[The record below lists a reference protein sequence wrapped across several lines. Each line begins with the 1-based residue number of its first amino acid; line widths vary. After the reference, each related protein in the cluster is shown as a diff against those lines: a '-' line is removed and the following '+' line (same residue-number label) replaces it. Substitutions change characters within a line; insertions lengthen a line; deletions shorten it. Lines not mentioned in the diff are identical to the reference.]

1 MTSMDGQFAITH
13 TKGDTFDYT
22 LTIKKSSVNINWSS
36 EGYASGVCKVKT
48 NPSQTDADLTLTV
61 DITTNGALRLYSSSV
76 VTLAVGTYYYD
87 IEFTKTGSK
96 KETWFN
102 NTPSKFII
110 TQDVS

>member
-1 MTSMDGQFAITH
+1 MTTLDTSFTFTH

-22 LTIKKSSVNINWSS
+22 VTIKKSAVNINWAT
-36 EGYASGVCKVKT
+36 EGYVSGVCKVKS
-48 NPSQTDADLTLTV
+48 NPSNTDADLTLTV
-61 DITTNGALRLYSSSV
+61 DITTNGALRLYNASA

-87 IEFTKTGSK
+87 IEFTKSGGK

-102 NTPSKFII
+102 NQPHKFII